1 MKNDLRVRC
10 VQSLFL
16 LAATILF
23 MIALSVCGKIFFS
36 LLLWLLGDGFNT
48 TWQDVLHGAK
58 LGLYGGSIR
67 GIGLALFRLFKVK
80 GF

>member
-23 MIALSVCGKIFFS
+23 MIALSVCGKIFFVVTVAA
-36 LLLWLLGDGFNT
+36 WRWF
-48 TWQDVLHGAK
+48 
-58 LGLYGGSIR
+58 
-67 GIGLALFRLFKVK
+67 
-80 GF
+80 